1 MVPLDEKGHSCCQE
15 MGGVAVRNSQVKDTD
30 NVIKSTSFFLG
41 NFKPSSNKDLEMSS
55 DTAPLCQSITNS
67 LL

>member
-15 MGGVAVRNSQVKDTD
+15 MGAMAVRNSQVKDTD
-30 NVIKSTSFFLG
+30 NMIKSTSFFLG
-41 NFKPSSNKDLEMSS
+41 NFKPSNKDLEMSS